1 MLKLTEEIDRDIGLS
16 PCRQVEVIEHRPA
29 NDKNPFEEAVLLV
42 QQEGGYRLLC
52 ARRAEDDDSK
62 WNIKELPVDV
72 FLGDPLLATET
83 WVTFDRRYPHRPTG
97 KDIEDFLASSR
108 Q

>member
-1 MLKLTEEIDRDIGLS
+1 MKLTEEIDRDIGLS

-52 ARRAEDDDSK
+52 ARRPEDDDSK
-62 WNIKELPVDV
+62 WNIKELPVEV

-83 WVTFDRRYPHRPTG
+83 YVTFDRFFSHRPG
-97 KDIEDFLASSR
+97 DSDVRDFIANSR
-108 Q
+108 K